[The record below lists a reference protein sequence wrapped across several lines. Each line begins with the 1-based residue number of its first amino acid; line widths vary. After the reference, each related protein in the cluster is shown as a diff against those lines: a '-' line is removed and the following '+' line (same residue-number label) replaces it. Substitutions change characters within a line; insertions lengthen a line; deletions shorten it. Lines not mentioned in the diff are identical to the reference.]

1 MNTNIF
7 PKHWQKRPFVIF
19 YSGFSLK
26 NEASFFEPYLE
37 KSEYTVAGFSYG
49 AIKAATHASEATT
62 RIDTLQL
69 FSPAFFQTKKESFK
83 RLQMGAFLKS
93 KEEYIENFLSAC
105 FFPYKAQEVDLDEY
119 ASESQLRELLYFEW
133 TKELMASILSKGIRI
148 EVFLGLEDAVIDV
161 PSARE
166 FFIPFSLVTSI
177 RTGNHFLQE
186 KNND

>member
-1 MNTNIF
+1 M
-7 PKHWQKRPFVIF
+7 IF

-26 NEASFFEPYLE
+26 NEGSFFEPYLK

-49 AIKAATHASEATT
+49 AIKAVIYASEATK

-93 KEEYIENFLSAC
+93 KEEYSDNFLRTC
-105 FFPYKAQEVDLDEY
+105 FAPYDVQEVELDED
-119 ASESQLRELLYFEW
+119 ASEDQLRELLYFEW
-133 TKELMASILSKGIRI
+133 TQELMDSILSKGIRI
-148 EVFLGLEDAVIDV
+148 EVFLGFEDRVIDV
-161 PSARE
+161 QGAKD
-166 FFIPFSLVTSI
+166 FFLPFAIVTSI

-186 KNND
+186 YR